1 LPVQCWRMNL
11 HLKRAVAALT
21 SLVIILAVV
30 PTLQAS
36 VPILEWAEVDI
47 PGDNDLTVVS
57 PSEVTGIAAGRN
69 GLVYA
74 VDGENGRMYR
84 SLEYALE
91 WEDITTYLERAGVT
105 LPATLVAV
113 APDNEGIVAVLADGG
128 TSVWVSL
135 DGGYEWENTQLPAV
149 SGEVTALAL
158 SSLYV
163 EGDREYREIA
173 VGTASWGDGLSNGEV
188 YVLQGG
194 CTWSFWRLQELT
206 VDSTVPVHL
215 GADVATLAYSPDY
228 SRDHT
233 LLVVCSTGAEAT
245 LDVGLQDTTFLCLGE
260 RDVDNGGTDWGF
272 LNPDYPL
279 EIIEAGDAAGVS
291 YVRSTLALPSSYS
304 SENTVTRSA
313 FVSIER
319 EPDYDDDVYRVVGD
333 AAERMDVDGGAD
345 IDIWSIAYRGTHTS
359 GVLLAGDREPTAPL
373 ALNVQVRRCEEPF
386 EALPDWQESDVP
398 PTGPG
403 HAVLVWARNV
413 SLAYCGTSSQ
423 PGVALDESAFSAS
436 TYGNLW
442 RQMAL
447 IDTSFTLTDI
457 VVSPDGEKLFLTTAN
472 PWGPESVWDS
482 FSDPLGYRWERILT
496 VDSVTGCVM
505 VKLSAGYESDDTVVV
520 AEHNGDLVAVSHD
533 RGNSWVWRWPSP
545 EPLLDVIVVDE
556 HTLIAAIPGGMVM
569 QSTNGGKSW
578 EDAVESQL
586 NEVNMLSMAADGTL
600 FAGSRDGYVSYSTDG
615 GGSFVRI
622 EEPVGDGDVQVTP
635 DAQFADNGW
644 IYAAASG
651 PDDGLWRWR
660 LGISGYWQ
668 QLDDDIT
675 QLADGQRIGGLLTG
689 EEGTLYALRTEPAG
703 DVTGGMTRWLCPA
716 CDPCA
721 DFEYDHVHEGLPDGA
736 SFVSAAEFTTSYPA
750 GTLWGDDEL
759 NDIYAIDSAGQHIF
773 LYRDTLCKRG
783 PYLYSP
789 EDGSHLDENPCDC
802 NRDPVVLFDWECVE
816 GVNQYQA
823 GFYHDASLAEWLWS
837 VQTDCNEF
845 TKSPADGAPVE
856 FQSGVTYGWRVRTT
870 LPVLSPWSDMWTLY
884 PRLLEVSGLQPAAGA
899 TGVDGRPTFTWD
911 GPGMAEAY
919 EFALA
924 TDPDFGEIVAAFEG
938 ATALDRTA
946 WVCDRDLPSGT
957 NYFWRVRS
965 LSGQACSPWASSAFT
980 TSSVTV
986 SPTAAGAES
995 LDLPEMQPLVS
1006 SYLVWMIFGLVA
1018 LLMVGLIVLILRT
1031 ARR

>member
-1 LPVQCWRMNL
+1 MNRQL
-11 HLKRAVAALT
+11 LRASSALC
-21 SLVIILAVV
+21 SLVLLLGLAPAVSAA
-30 PTLQAS
+30 T
-36 VPILEWAEVDI
+36 PILEWTEVDT
-47 PGDNDLTVVS
+47 PGDNDLTVVT

-69 GLVYA
+69 GVVYA
-74 VDGENGRMYR
+74 IDGENGRVYR
-84 SLEYALE
+84 SLDYSLS
-91 WEDITTYLERAGVT
+91 WEDITKYLERAGAT
-105 LPATLVAV
+105 LPATLIAV
-113 APDNEGIVAVLADGG
+113 APDNEGIIAVVTDGG
-128 TSVWVSL
+128 TAVYASL
-135 DGGYEWENTQLPAV
+135 DGGYEWEDVNLPALPAA
-149 SGEVTALAL
+149 VTALAV
-158 SSLYV
+158 SEKYA
-163 EGDREYREIA
+163 EADCEYREIA

-194 CTWSFWRLQELT
+194 CTWSFWRPQELT

-215 GADVATLAYSPDY
+215 GADVAALAYSSDY

-233 LLVVCSTGAEAT
+233 LLVVCSTGSDAT
-245 LDVGLQDTTFLCLGE
+245 LDAGLQDTTFLCLGE
-260 RDVDNGGTDWGF
+260 RDVDNGGTDWSF

-304 SENTVTRSA
+304 SENPVTRSV

-386 EALPDWQESDVP
+386 ETSPDWLESDVP

-403 HAVLVWARNV
+403 HAVLAWAPNV

-447 IDTSFTLTDI
+447 IDTSFTLTDL

-472 PWGPESVWDS
+472 PWGPESVWHS
-482 FSDPLGYRWERILT
+482 FSDPLGHRWERILT
-496 VDSVTGCVM
+496 VDSDTDCVM
-505 VKLSAGYESDDTVVV
+505 VKLSADYESDDTVIV
-520 AEHNGDLVAVSHD
+520 AEHNGALLAVSHD

-545 EPLLDVIVVDE
+545 EPLLDLIVVDE
-556 HTLIAAIPGGMVM
+556 ENLYAAIPGGMVM
-569 QSTNGGKSW
+569 HSTNGGKTW
-578 EDAVESQL
+578 EDPVESQL
-586 NEVNMLSMAADGTL
+586 NEVNMLSRASDGTL
-600 FAGSRDGYVSYSTDG
+600 FAGGDDGYVSYSFDG
-615 GGSFVRI
+615 GLSFVRI
-622 EEPVGDGDVQVTP
+622 EEPVGTGDVQVRP
-635 DAQFADNGW
+635 DVGFADNGW

-651 PDDGLWRWR
+651 SDDGLWRWKV
-660 LGISGYWQ
+660 GDSGYWQ
-668 QLDDDIT
+668 PLDDDIT
-675 QLADGQRIGGLLTG
+675 QLSDGQRIGGLLTG

-716 CDPCA
+716 CEPCA

-736 SFVSAAEFTTSYPA
+736 SFAAAAEFTTSYPA

-759 NDIYAIDSAGQHIF
+759 NDIFAIDSVGQRIF

-783 PYLYSP
+783 PYLNSP
-789 EDGSHLDENPCDC
+789 ADGAHLDENPCDC

-816 GVNQYQA
+816 GVNRYEA
-823 GFYHDASLAEWLWS
+823 GFYHDVSLAAWLWS

-845 TKSPADGAPVE
+845 TKSPADGTPVE
-856 FQSGVTYGWRVRTT
+856 FQSGVTYGWRVRAT

-884 PRLLEVSGLQPAAGA
+884 PRLLEVSGLQPGAG
-899 TGVDGRPTFTWD
+899 TTNIDTRPTFTWD
-911 GPGMAEAY
+911 GPAMAVAY

-924 TDPDFGEIVAAFEG
+924 TDPDFTEVVATFSG
-938 ATALDRTA
+938 ATALNETA
-946 WVCDRDLPSGT
+946 WVSDRELSAGT

-965 LSGQACSPWASSAFT
+965 VSGEACSPWVASAFMT
-980 TSSVTV
+980 A
-986 SPTAAGAES
+986 SPMTPPVAAGVVAIEWPVEQS
-995 LDLPEMQPLVS
+995 PASD
-1006 SYLVWMIFGLVA
+1006 YLIWVLFGLAA
-1018 LLMVGLIVLILRT
+1018 LLMVGIIVLIFRT